1 MWERIE
7 LITII
12 IVLKNKVKWAKIRE
26 GCCEVL
32 QLYGTTI
39 IYNSTETRII
49 WQEIYDL
56 DNQNRKYMIKSS
68 MLLEQEWNKRRKI
81 KIQYER
87 ENKEKRSNN
96 AIKHR
101 NKMKKTKQKKEK

>member
-1 MWERIE
+1 M
-7 LITII
+7 
-12 IVLKNKVKWAKIRE
+12 LKNKVKWAKIRE

-56 DNQNRKYMIKSS
+56 DNQNRKYMIKSIV
-68 MLLEQEWNKRRKI
+68 LLEHKLSERKKI
-81 KIQYER
+81 KIQ
-87 ENKEKRSNN
+87 
-96 AIKHR
+96 
-101 NKMKKTKQKKEK
+101 